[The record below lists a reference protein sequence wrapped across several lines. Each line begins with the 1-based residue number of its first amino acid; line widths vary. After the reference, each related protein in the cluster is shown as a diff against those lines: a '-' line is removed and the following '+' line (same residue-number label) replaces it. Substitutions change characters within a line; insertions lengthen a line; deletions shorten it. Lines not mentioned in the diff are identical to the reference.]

1 MHQYMRKFF
10 KPILEDNIT
19 KWGIQLSFLFIFLG
33 LLITIIFFR
42 ELPPFLPIYNKL
54 PWGYARIGTKI
65 EIFVP
70 LLICIAVTV
79 GNSII
84 STKIYEKVPLLS
96 RILCAAALGASI
108 LYLIFIAQ
116 LIYLVK

>member
-1 MHQYMRKFF
+1 MQKFF
-10 KPILEDNIT
+10 KPIFEDTIT
-19 KWGIQLSFLFIFLG
+19 KWGILSSFLFIFLG
-33 LLITIIFFR
+33 LLITLIYVK

-65 EIFVP
+65 QIFVP
-70 LLICIAVTV
+70 FLICIAIAV

-84 STKIYEKVPLLS
+84 STKIYEKIPLLS
-96 RILCAAALGASI
+96 RILCASALGASI

-116 LIYLVK
+116 LIYLIK